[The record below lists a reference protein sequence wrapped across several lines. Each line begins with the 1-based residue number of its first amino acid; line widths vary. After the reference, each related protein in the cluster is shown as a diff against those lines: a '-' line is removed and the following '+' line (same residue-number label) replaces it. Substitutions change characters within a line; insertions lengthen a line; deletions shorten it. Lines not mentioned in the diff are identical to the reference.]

1 LVPGSNPSRPRFHS
15 FVYSDDFDNFQSAD
29 RGLAGAKSPACSE
42 GFLILKRVASV
53 IRLWALSLLICAVVV
68 AFSFVRLDVPA
79 ALLFWNVG
87 RHLSHLTEGFGAD
100 VVLSAESAV
109 LLIMVVARLV
119 RGHISPFGAALALAC
134 LASMCA
140 YVVNDHVLKVFFGV
154 PNPTDVINGARH
166 GFNIL
171 MGSGASSFPSGHM
184 ALAGAFSGVFMRLHR
199 VSIWPLAALL
209 LLAAVLLLLG
219 DWHFLSDI
227 IAGTFL
233 GTSAGI
239 LAAEAWAVHSAR

>member
-1 LVPGSNPSRPRFHS
+1 
-15 FVYSDDFDNFQSAD
+15 
-29 RGLAGAKSPACSE
+29 
-42 GFLILKRVASV
+42 LKRVTAG
-53 IRLWALSLLICAVVV
+53 IRLWALLLLPCTAVV

-79 ALLFWNVG
+79 ALLFWNFG
-87 RHLSHLTEGFGAD
+87 RHLSHMTEGFGAD

-109 LLIMVVARLV
+109 LLIMVIARLI
-119 RGHISPFGAALALAC
+119 RGHISTFGETLAIAC

-154 PNPTDVINGARH
+154 PNPTDVIQGARH
-166 GFNIL
+166 GFHIL

-184 ALAGAFSGVFMRLHR
+184 ALAGAFSGVFMRRYR
-199 VSIWPLAALL
+199 VSIWPLSALL
-209 LLAAVLLLLG
+209 LLAAVLLLVG

-227 IAGTFL
+227 IAGAFL

-239 LAAEAWAVHSAR
+239 LAGEAWAAHSARWSGGL

>member
-1 LVPGSNPSRPRFHS
+1 
-15 FVYSDDFDNFQSAD
+15 
-29 RGLAGAKSPACSE
+29 
-42 GFLILKRVASV
+42 LKRVTAV
-53 IRLWALSLLICAVVV
+53 IRLWVLLLLPCTAVV

-79 ALLFWNVG
+79 ALLFWSFG
-87 RHLSHLTEGFGAD
+87 RHLSHMTEGFGAD

-109 LLIMVVARLV
+109 LLIMVLARLV
-119 RGHISPFGAALALAC
+119 RGHISTFGETLAIGC

-154 PNPTDVINGARH
+154 PSPTDVIHGARH
-166 GFNIL
+166 GFHIL

-184 ALAGAFSGVFMRLHR
+184 ALAGAFSGVFMRRYR

-209 LLAAVLLLLG
+209 LLAAVLLLVG

-227 IAGTFL
+227 IAGAFL

-239 LAAEAWAVHSAR
+239 LAGEVWAVHSARWSRGR

>member
-1 LVPGSNPSRPRFHS
+1 M
-15 FVYSDDFDNFQSAD
+15 
-29 RGLAGAKSPACSE
+29 
-42 GFLILKRVASV
+42 
-53 IRLWALSLLICAVVV
+53 
-68 AFSFVRLDVPA
+68 AFSFVRLDIPA

-87 RHLSHLTEGFGAD
+87 RHLSHMTEGFGAD

-109 LLIMVVARLV
+109 LLIMVIARLV
-119 RGHISPFGAALALAC
+119 RGHISTFGETLAIAC

-154 PNPTDVINGARH
+154 PNPTDVIHGARH

-184 ALAGAFSGVFMRLHR
+184 ALAGAFSGVLMRLYR
-199 VSIWPLAALL
+199 VSIWPLSALL
-209 LLAAVLLLLG
+209 LLAAVLLLVG

-227 IAGTFL
+227 IAGAFL

-239 LAAEAWAVHSAR
+239 LAGEAWAVHSAR